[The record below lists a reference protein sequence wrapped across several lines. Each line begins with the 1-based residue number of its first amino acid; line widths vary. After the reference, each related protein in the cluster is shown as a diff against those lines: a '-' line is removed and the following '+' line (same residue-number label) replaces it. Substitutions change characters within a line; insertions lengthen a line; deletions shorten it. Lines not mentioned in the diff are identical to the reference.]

1 MKSSL
6 GKLGRKL
13 SLQKSDVKEVRDH
26 QPSAHIDELAQA
38 SKDMQD
44 MRNCY
49 DGLLA
54 AAAATANSIYEFS
67 ESLNEMGSCLLG
79 KTGAD
84 ADDES
89 GKMLSTLGDMQLEL
103 QKIAD
108 TYRSDVVVTITN
120 PSESLLSELRK
131 VEEMKL
137 QCDEK
142 REVYEYMMMQ
152 HKEKGKQRNGK
163 VEQKLRE
170 AQEEFDE
177 VTRLCVFRVKS
188 LKEGQCRSL
197 LTQAA
202 RHHAAQLNFF
212 RKGLKVLE
220 AVEPSIR
227 NVAEKHRI
235 DYQITGGEGEGEPMS
250 GGYES
255 TDDGELSFDYNKQK
269 KQLLDDD
276 DGSSPNPMELDQV
289 DVPYLEDSEM
299 NRNKHKGEQLFGRQT
314 RVSSYSAPLFPDK
327 IDTSEKPKGTQ
338 PPRKF
343 YSYVLPPPTVDTRNP
358 ISKPST
364 SSTSSSS
371 ISHSIPFQPI
381 PVETDSNSGYSATQ
395 LPAPA
400 PSTGRFSDSQTKA
413 ESNIVKRQSYSGP
426 LPPSKQFSFKIA
438 STSGPITSE
447 LPQPPSRIPVSQPSR
462 SASPPP
468 ISSPKISELHELPRP
483 PSNLPFSKS
492 VAISGINLSRHSA
505 PLYSKNQEI
514 SPPNKRAM
522 LTSISASPLPLP
534 PQVVPRSFSIP
545 SKGND
550 VNTLG

>member
-13 SLQKSDVKEVRDH
+13 SLQKSDVREMRDH

-49 DGLLA
+49 DGLLS

-79 KTGAD
+79 TTGAD
-84 ADDES
+84 ADGES

-142 REVYEYMMMQ
+142 REVYEYMMAQ
-152 HKEKGKQRNGK
+152 HKEKGKLRNGK
-163 VEQKLRE
+163 VEQKLKE

-235 DYQITGGEGEGEPMS
+235 DYQITGGEPMS
-250 GGYES
+250 GYES

-269 KQLLDDD
+269 KHVFDDD

-299 NRNKHKGEQLFGRQT
+299 NRNKQKADQIYARQP
-314 RVSSYSAPLFPDK
+314 RGSSYSAPLFPEK
-327 IDTSEKPKGTQ
+327 IDKSDKQKVSQ

-343 YSYVLPPPTVDTRNP
+343 YSYVLPPPIIDTRNP
-358 ISKPST
+358 ISKP
-364 SSTSSSS
+364 S

-381 PVETDSNSGYSATQ
+381 PLDTDSNSATQ
-395 LPAPA
+395 LPAP
-400 PSTGRFSDSQTKA
+400 STARFSASQDSQPKP
-413 ESNIVKRQSYSGP
+413 EGKIVKRQSYSGP
-426 LPPSKQFSFKIA
+426 LPPSKQSSFKIA
-438 STSGPITSE
+438 SASGPITSE

-492 VAISGINLSRHSA
+492 VAISGNTNRHSA

-534 PQVVPRSFSIP
+534 PSPSVVPRSFSIP

>member
-13 SLQKSDVKEVRDH
+13 SLQKSDVKETRDH
-26 QPSAHIDELAQA
+26 QPSAHIDEIAQA

-49 DGLLA
+49 DGLLS

-84 ADDES
+84 ADGES
-89 GKMLSTLGDMQLEL
+89 GKMLSTLADMQLEL

-142 REVYEYMMMQ
+142 REVYEYMMTQ
-152 HKEKGKQRNGK
+152 QREKGKLRNGK
-163 VEQKLRE
+163 VDQKLKE

-177 VTRLCVFRVKS
+177 AARLCVFRVKS

-202 RHHAAQLNFF
+202 RHHAAQVNFF

-235 DYQITGGEGEGEPMS
+235 DYQISGLYDEGGEPMS
-250 GGYES
+250 GYES

-269 KQLLDDD
+269 KHVLDDD
-276 DGSSPNPMELDQV
+276 DGSSPNPMECFVFQLDQV
-289 DVPYLEDSEM
+289 DFPNLEDSEI
-299 NRNKHKGEQLFGRQT
+299 NRNKQVFGRQP

-327 IDTSEKPKGTQ
+327 IDTSEKPKGSQ

-343 YSYVLPPPTVDTRNP
+343 YSYVLPPPTIDTRNP
-358 ISKPST
+358 NSRPPSN
-364 SSTSSSS
+364 
-371 ISHSIPFQPI
+371 SIPFQPPI
-381 PVETDSNSGYSATQ
+381 PSDTDSNSNSATQ
-395 LPAPA
+395 LPAPIK
-400 PSTGRFSDSQTKA
+400 SDDKVAQ
-413 ESNIVKRQSYSGP
+413 RQSYSGP
-426 LPPSKQFSFKIA
+426 LPPSRQFSFNIA
-438 STSGPITSE
+438 STSGPTTTSE
-447 LPQPPSRIPVSQPSR
+447 LPQPPSRIPVAAQPSR

-483 PSNLPFSKS
+483 PTNLPFSKS
-492 VAISGINLSRHSA
+492 GANNNVSRHSA
-505 PLYSKNQEI
+505 PLYSKNQE
-514 SPPNKRAM
+514 SLPPNKRAM
-522 LTSISASPLPLP
+522 LSSISASPLPLP
-534 PQVVPRSFSIP
+534 PLVVPRSFSIP

-550 VNTLG
+550 LC

>member
-13 SLQKSDVKEVRDH
+13 SLQKSDVKEIRDH

-49 DGLLA
+49 DGLLS

-84 ADDES
+84 ADGES

-142 REVYEYMMMQ
+142 REVYEYMMAQ
-152 HKEKGKQRNGK
+152 QREKGKQRNGK

-235 DYQITGGEGEGEPMS
+235 DYQITGGEPMS
-250 GGYES
+250 GYES

-269 KQLLDDD
+269 KQGLDD

-289 DVPYLEDSEM
+289 DVPNFEDSEM
-299 NRNKHKGEQLFGRQT
+299 NRNKQKGEQIFGRQA
-314 RVSSYSAPLFPDK
+314 RVSSYSAPLFPEK

-358 ISKPST
+358 ISRPST
-364 SSTSSSS
+364 SASTS
-371 ISHSIPFQPI
+371 ISHPIPFQTFQNPI
-381 PVETDSNSGYSATQ
+381 PVDTDSNSATQ
-395 LPAPA
+395 LPA
-400 PSTGRFSDSQTKA
+400 PSTGRFSASQQDSQTKP
-413 ESNIVKRQSYSGP
+413 EGNVVKRQSYSGP

-438 STSGPITSE
+438 SASGPITSE

-483 PSNLPFSKS
+483 PCNLPFSKS
-492 VAISGINLSRHSA
+492 VAISGNLSRHSA

-534 PQVVPRSFSIP
+534 PLVVPRSFSIP

-550 VNTLG
+550 INTLG